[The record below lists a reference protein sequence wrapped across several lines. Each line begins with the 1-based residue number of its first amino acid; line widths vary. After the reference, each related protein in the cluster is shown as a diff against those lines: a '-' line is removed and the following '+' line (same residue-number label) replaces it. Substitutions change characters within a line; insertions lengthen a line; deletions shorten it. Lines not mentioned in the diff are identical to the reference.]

1 MLVTPLGVIKD
12 PIKTWA
18 SLKLAERRGEMKDV
32 RDSYERDVALAYQH
46 KDRLHEIFSE
56 EQSMAHQLTVRKI
69 IQYKGGRVFS
79 SYD

>member
-1 MLVTPLGVIKD
+1 MNL
-12 PIKTWA
+12 
-18 SLKLAERRGEMKDV
+18 

-56 EQSMAHQLTVRKI
+56 EQSTAHQLTVRKI
-69 IQYKGGRVFS
+69 IRAKGGKVFA